1 MGQDNA
7 TNLYE
12 EVDTLP
18 VTHEVGVKDVNKF
31 IDAILRFFVDKGT
44 LYISSY
50 DFGYWADRLS
60 CFRSPD
66 RVKLKT
72 SWASG
77 AFLENGLTITDEFI
91 YVFLTECVRN
101 IDAKRTFNQFLVY
114 REGQPLLQ
122 CCSNFDDV
130 FVNTKVPQSVIKA
143 MTQNDIITFWNK

>member
-1 MGQDNA
+1 MGIENEA
-7 TNLYE
+7 KLYE

-18 VTHEVGVKDVNKF
+18 VTQEVGVKDVNKF
-31 IDAILRFFVDKGT
+31 IEAMLRFFTDKGT
-44 LYISSY
+44 LYVSSY

-66 RVKLKT
+66 RVRLKT

-77 AFLENGLTITDEFI
+77 AFLENGFAITDEFN

-101 IDAKRTFNQFLVY
+101 IDARRTFNQFLVY

-130 FVNTKVPQSVIKA
+130 FVNTKVPQSVIKPLVENGVVA
-143 MTQNDIITFWNK
+143 FWNK